1 MPLGPKKIARCE
13 WRVFFLDGFRFRLE
27 TAILLS
33 SLSQICN
40 LERKFFLKKKKSFL
54 HRGNYSDWKVDFILL
69 LVEQGVGGKLEELE
83 HSGVSGPPEHGV
95 GHLKMNKERFPESLV
110 SLGSH

>member
-1 MPLGPKKIARCE
+1 M
-13 WRVFFLDGFRFRLE
+13 FFLDGFRFRLE

-40 LERKFFLKKKKSFL
+40 LEGKVFLKISFL

-69 LVEQGVGGKLEELE
+69 LVERGVGGKLKELE
-83 HSGVSGPPEHGV
+83 HSGVSGPSDYGV
-95 GHLKMNKERFPESLV
+95 GHLRMNKGCPDSLMP
-110 SLGSH
+110 LGSH